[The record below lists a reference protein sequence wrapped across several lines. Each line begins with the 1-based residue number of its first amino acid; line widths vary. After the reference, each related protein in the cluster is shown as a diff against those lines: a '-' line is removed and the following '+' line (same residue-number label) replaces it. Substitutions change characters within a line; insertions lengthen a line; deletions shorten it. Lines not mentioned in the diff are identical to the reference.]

1 MSHASTS
8 TGDSLIGA
16 TLAGRYRVEARVGSG
31 AMGAVYRAEHAV
43 LGRRVAL
50 KILNRDRLVGGD
62 TVQRFRREAQALS
75 ALHHPN
81 TVRVFDFGASDEGML
96 YLAMELLEGE
106 ALTDRIVR
114 EGPLPVQEAID
125 IIQQVLRSIGEAHA
139 QGLVHRDLKPD
150 NVFLARVQ
158 HAPTPI
164 VKVLDFGIAKA
175 IEGERAIDQFE
186 TLDGTVFGTPR
197 YMSPEQAAGK
207 PLDLRSDLYS
217 VGIMLYELLSGH
229 PPFVDN
235 DAVVVMARHIREEP
249 APVCRAAPTRP
260 IPPCLEVCLSQALA
274 KRPAARFQ
282 TAEEFDS
289 ALQDCRQAAARL
301 ERLALRGLHRSFLAR
316 VWLAPKR
323 VLWTAGGAVAAA
335 LVAASGVALL
345 AAAPSAVLFGA
356 APSAAS
362 ITASNT
368 HITSDMLAARDP
380 AQGQAPSPGQA
391 PDAPLRDLAGSADG
405 PATHGSDALAAAI
418 HVDSAATSVRR
429 VVMLKSHPAAAEV
442 FQDGAELGVTPLD
455 VSMNPGSTLTVQLR
469 KRGFAEHTLSLHAE
483 DRARVIVLKPLKDKA
498 ERTEKATAQKRRD
511 RARSNVSTSQVS
523 DAAGV
528 PSPAAASV
536 GQGSP
541 YEKF

>member
-158 HAPTPI
+158 HAPAPI

-282 TAEEFDS
+282 TAEAFDS

-323 VLWTAGGAVAAA
+323 VLWTAGAVATA
-335 LVAASGVALL
+335 LVAASSAALL
-345 AAAPSAVLFGA
+345 AAAPSTALLAA
-356 APSAAS
+356 APGAPH
-362 ITASNT
+362 T
-368 HITSDMLAARDP
+368 TSDMLAASDP
-380 AQGQAPSPGQA
+380 AQAQAPLPSQA
-391 PDAPLRDLAGSADG
+391 PDAPLHDFAGNGQRNADG
-405 PATHGSDALAAAI
+405 AGAATAALGAAI

-429 VVMLKSHPAAAEV
+429 VVMLKSHPTAAEV

-498 ERTEKATAQKRRD
+498 ERAEKATAQKRRD
-511 RARSNVSTSQVS
+511 RARSNVSASQVS